1 MSNPGQAWSAMDEF
15 GIRKA
20 FLGWQCRARQAAMR
34 ERQGRPDD
42 AAVPTVRLNGAKG
55 TAGRIITVLNRLP
68 EHSVLP
74 EFRQMTKQTMD
85 PAKVRE
91 AALSFLSAGYYQ
103 NSGRFSDVL
112 TATFSVDSLEAARL
126 VKAGRCIL
134 EFGAHS
140 HRFSLDCR
148 VLGLDSSHPFHE
160 ATRLHNGFFNPA
172 LPPDVRILG
181 FEPDW
186 SASRMSAPG
195 GGVIRGAGMPMQ
207 GNWG

>member
-1 MSNPGQAWSAMDEF
+1 MSNPGQAWSATDEF
-15 GIRKA
+15 GMRKA

-42 AAVPTVRLNGAKG
+42 AAVPTVRLNGAGG

-74 EFRQMTKQTMD
+74 EFRQMAKQTMD

-91 AALSFLSAGYYQ
+91 AALRFLSAGYYQ

-112 TATFSVDSLEAARL
+112 SATFAVDSLEAARL

-134 EFGAHS
+134 EFAAHS

-148 VLGLDSSHPFHE
+148 VLGLDRSHPFHE

-172 LPPDVRILG
+172 LPPNVRILG

-186 SASRMSAPG
+186 SASRVSAPEG
-195 GGVIRGAGMPMQ
+195 GGIRRAGMPMQ
-207 GNWG
+207 ANWS

>member
-1 MSNPGQAWSAMDEF
+1 MSISGQALGAVGDLGM
-15 GIRKA
+15 RKA

-34 ERQGRPDD
+34 ERQGRPDG
-42 AAVPTVRLNGAKG
+42 AAMPAVRVIGSEG
-55 TAGRIITVLNRLP
+55 TAGQIITVLNRQP
-68 EHSVLP
+68 QHSVLP
-74 EFRQMTKQTMD
+74 EFRQIAKQTMD

-91 AALSFLSAGYYQ
+91 AALRFLSAGYYQ

-112 TATFSVDSLEAARL
+112 TATFAADSLGAARL

-140 HRFSLDCR
+140 HRFNLDCT
-148 VLGLDSSHPFHE
+148 VLGLDRSHPLHE

-186 SASRMSAPG
+186 SASEMSAPG
-195 GGVIRGAGMPMQ
+195 RGGIR
-207 GNWG
+207 

>member
-1 MSNPGQAWSAMDEF
+1 MNGPGQARDAAGGPGM
-15 GIRKA
+15 RKA

-34 ERQGRPDD
+34 ERQGRPDG
-42 AAVPTVRLNGAKG
+42 AAVPTVSFIGSEG
-55 TAGRIITVLNRLP
+55 TAGQIITVLNRSP

-74 EFRQMTKQTMD
+74 EFRQITKQTMD

-91 AALSFLSAGYYQ
+91 AALRFLSAGYYQ

-112 TATFSVDSLEAARL
+112 TATFAAGSLEAARL
-126 VKAGRCIL
+126 VKAGRCLL

-140 HRFSLDCR
+140 HRFVLDCT
-148 VLGLDSSHPFHE
+148 VLGLDRSHPLHE
-160 ATRLHNGFFNPA
+160 TTRLHNCFFNPM

-186 SASRMSAPG
+186 SASQMSAPG
-195 GGVIRGAGMPMQ
+195 RGGIR
-207 GNWG
+207 

>member
-1 MSNPGQAWSAMDEF
+1 MSNPGQAWSAANEF
-15 GIRKA
+15 GMRKA

-42 AAVPTVRLNGAKG
+42 AAVPAVRLHGAG
-55 TAGRIITVLNRLP
+55 GPAGRIITVLNRLP

-91 AALSFLSAGYYQ
+91 AALRFLSAGYYQ

-112 TATFSVDSLEAARL
+112 TATFAVDSLEAARL
-126 VKAGRCIL
+126 LKAGRCIL

-140 HRFSLDCR
+140 HRFSLDCG
-148 VLGLDSSHPFHE
+148 VLGFDSSHPLHE

-172 LPPDVRILG
+172 LPPDFRILG

-186 SASRMSAPG
+186 SASRMSIPEG
-195 GGVIRGAGMPMQ
+195 GGVR
-207 GNWG
+207 